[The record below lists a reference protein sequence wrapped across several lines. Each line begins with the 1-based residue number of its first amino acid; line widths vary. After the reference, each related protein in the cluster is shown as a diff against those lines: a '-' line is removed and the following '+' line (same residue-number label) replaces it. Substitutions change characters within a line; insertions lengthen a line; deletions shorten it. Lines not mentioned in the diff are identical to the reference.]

1 MKIIQLL
8 LILFLFSVFARA
20 QTSDLEE
27 FLKSQPSIQSVEKI
41 SGNRFF
47 NETFKIMVR
56 QPLDHSDTAKG
67 FFLQRVFIANKGKS
81 NPVVLIT
88 EGYAANYALRPNYIN
103 ELSPMLNASQICVE
117 HRYFGESWPE
127 PVNWDFL
134 TVENAAADHHCVVE
148 MLKQYYRNQ
157 WINTGISKG
166 GQTAVYHRSLYPDD
180 VEVTVAY
187 VAPLNFAVEDHRHPK
202 FLKTVP
208 GTAEQRKK
216 IEDFQLQVVKAR
228 KEMVPKLHEY
238 SKQNNY
244 TYRIPVE
251 EIFDYWVLEFPF
263 ALWQYAKSPDEI
275 PSLNNKPEIFFSY
288 LMEVSEPSYF
298 SVEAMEGIRSFYV
311 HAARELGYYAYDIQ
325 PLRKYLAIKSSKK
338 YLQKIFLPGNL
349 KIKYRKK
356 TAREV
361 KKFIKTTDEKM
372 LFIYGEFDPWS
383 ASAFEFPRK
392 SNLVKIVKPG
402 GSHSSRITNLPDE
415 LRKKAQKTLEE
426 WLAISVQ
433 IN

>member
-1 MKIIQLL
+1 MKTIRLL
-8 LILFLFSVFARA
+8 LILVLVSVFVRA

-27 FLKSQPSIQSVEKI
+27 FLKSQPSVRSVEKI
-41 SGNRFF
+41 TGNPFF

-56 QPLDHSDTAKG
+56 QPLDHADTARG

-127 PVNWDFL
+127 SVNWDFL

-148 MLKQYYRNQ
+148 LLKQFYHSQ

-166 GQTAVYHRSLYPDD
+166 GQTAVYHRTLYPDD

-187 VAPLNFAVEDHRHPK
+187 VAPLNFAVEDRRHPK

-208 GTAEQRKK
+208 GTTEQRKR
-216 IEDFQLQVVKAR
+216 IEDFQLQALKAR
-228 KEMVPKLHEY
+228 SEMIPKLHEY
-238 SKQNNY
+238 SKQKNY
-244 TYRIPVE
+244 TYRIPVDE
-251 EIFDYWVLEFPF
+251 VFDYWVLEFPF
-263 ALWQYAKSPDEI
+263 ALWQYGKSPDEI
-275 PSLNNKPEIFFSY
+275 PSLNNTPEIFFPY

-311 HAARELGYYAYDIQ
+311 QAARELGYYAYDIQ
-325 PLRKYLAIKSSKK
+325 PFKKYLAIKSSKK
-338 YLQKIFLPGNL
+338 YLQTIFLPGDL

-356 TAREV
+356 TAR
-361 KKFIKTTDEKM
+361 
-372 LFIYGEFDPWS
+372 
-383 ASAFEFPRK
+383 
-392 SNLVKIVKPG
+392 
-402 GSHSSRITNLPDE
+402 
-415 LRKKAQKTLEE
+415 
-426 WLAISVQ
+426 
-433 IN
+433 